1 MNSLSCKCMPANL
14 PTFIFVHFCCV
25 IRRINSNQMVSLNI
39 LNILWN
45 QQFIFVTSR
54 DHTSQVNSA
63 VLLDFIHFS
72 SIHELRNTL
81 TSVMLYHQTLSSILN
96 ECAFQIF
103 FCHGQAGHSR
113 PSLYVAVRRCPSLSV
128 KAWRIIEIPT

>member
-103 FCHGQAGHSR
+103 FCYESHRTFINFGLVKLPQCENQI
-113 PSLYVAVRRCPSLSV
+113 LLSDKV
-128 KAWRIIEIPT
+128 